1 MFLISCK
8 WVGKIMDRVIA
19 AKVFIDVA
27 QSRSFSRTAD
37 RLNMSR
43 PMVTRYIEAMEDW
56 LKIRLLHRTT
66 RKISLTSA
74 GEACLKDVE
83 QWLEQADN
91 IISLV
96 NTSDELSGLVRITSS
111 MSFGFSQLMPAIQD
125 FMQKHPKVHIDID
138 LEDSAADLTEK
149 SIDLAIRI
157 ASNPDPSL
165 IGKPIAICES
175 VLVASPAYLEKAR
188 QRIGEI
194 QQPQD
199 LIHHQC
205 LGYKNFER
213 HTWHLSKG
221 DQFESI
227 SVDCRLSINEATALL
242 HATLNGMG
250 VCLQPTYLANRY
262 IKDGRLCHVLSD
274 WKPKDLTIY
283 ALYSSRKHLSP
294 NVRALIDHLES
305 YFAEHLW

>member
-1 MFLISCK
+1 
-8 WVGKIMDRVIA
+8 MDRVIA

-83 QWLEQADN
+83 LWLEQAD
-91 IISLV
+91 SLSALA
-96 NTSDELSGLVRITSS
+96 NTNDELSGLVRITSS

-125 FMQKHPKVHIDID
+125 FMSQHPKVYIDMD

-165 IGKPIAICES
+165 IGKPIAVCES
-175 VLVASPAYLEKAR
+175 VLVASPAYLETVHKTV
-188 QRIGEI
+188 GDI
-194 QQPQD
+194 QHPQD
-199 LIHHQC
+199 LVNHEC
-205 LGYKNFER
+205 LGYKNLER
-213 HTWHLSKG
+213 HIWHLSQNDK
-221 DQFESI
+221 FESV
-227 SVDCRLSINEATALL
+227 SLDCRLSINEATALL

-250 VCLQPTYLANRY
+250 VCLQPTYLASHY
-262 IKDGRLCHVLSD
+262 INDGSLCHVLPE
-274 WKPKDLTIY
+274 WKPKDLIIY
-283 ALYSSRKHLSP
+283 ALYSSRKYLSS
-294 NVRALIDHLES
+294 NVRALINHLES
-305 YFAEHLW
+305 YFAEHPW

>member
-1 MFLISCK
+1 
-8 WVGKIMDRVIA
+8 MDRVVA

-83 QWLEQADN
+83 LWLEQADN
-91 IISLV
+91 FISLV
-96 NTSDELSGLVRITSS
+96 NTNDELSGLVRITSS

-125 FMQKHPKVHIDID
+125 FMTQYPKVRVDMD

-165 IGKPIAICES
+165 IGKPIAVCES
-175 VLVASPAYLEKAR
+175 VLVASPEYLDKAQQTVGR
-188 QRIGEI
+188 I

-199 LIHHQC
+199 VSQHDC
-205 LGYKNFER
+205 LGYKNFEQ
-213 HTWHLSKG
+213 HIWHVSKG

-227 SVDCRLSINEATALL
+227 SVNCRLTINEATAIL
-242 HATLNGMG
+242 HGTLNGAGISM
-250 VCLQPTYLANRY
+250 LPTYLANRPLQ
-262 IKDGRLCHVLSD
+262 DGRLRHVLPE
-274 WKPKDLTIY
+274 WKPKDLIIY

-294 NVRALIDHLES
+294 NVRALIDHLER
-305 YFAEHLW
+305 YFAQHPW

>member
-1 MFLISCK
+1 
-8 WVGKIMDRVIA
+8 MDRVTA

-74 GEACLKDVE
+74 GESCLKDVE
-83 QWLEQADN
+83 LWLEQADRMT
-91 IISLV
+91 SLA
-96 NTSDELSGLVRITSS
+96 NTSEELSGLVRITTS

-125 FMQKHPKVHIDID
+125 FMDQHPKVHIDID
-138 LEDSAADLTEK
+138 LEDSTADLTEK

-165 IGKPIAICES
+165 IGKPIAVCAS
-175 VLVASPAYLEKAR
+175 VLVASPAYLETSR
-188 QRIGEI
+188 QTIGDI
-194 QQPQD
+194 QHPQD
-199 LIHHQC
+199 LIHHAC
-205 LGYKNFER
+205 LGYKNLER
-213 HTWHLSKG
+213 HIWHLSQNE
-221 DQFESI
+221 QFESV
-227 SVDCRLSINEATALL
+227 SLDCRLSINEATALL

-250 VCLQPTYLANRY
+250 ICLQPTYLANRY
-262 IKDGRLCHVLSD
+262 INDGSLCHVLTE
-274 WKPKDLTIY
+274 WKPKDLIIY

-294 NVRALIDHLES
+294 NVRALIDHLDS
-305 YFAEHLW
+305 YFAEHPW

>member
-1 MFLISCK
+1 
-8 WVGKIMDRVIA
+8 MDRVTA

-74 GEACLKDVE
+74 GESCLKDVE
-83 QWLEQADN
+83 LWLEQADRMT
-91 IISLV
+91 SLA
-96 NTSDELSGLVRITSS
+96 NTSEELSGLVRITTS

-125 FMQKHPKVHIDID
+125 FMDQHPKVHIDID
-138 LEDSAADLTEK
+138 LEDSTADLTEK

-165 IGKPIAICES
+165 IGKPIAVCAS
-175 VLVASPAYLEKAR
+175 VLVASPAYLETSR
-188 QRIGEI
+188 QTIGDI
-194 QQPQD
+194 QHPQD
-199 LIHHQC
+199 LIHHAC
-205 LGYKNFER
+205 LGYKNLER
-213 HTWHLSKG
+213 HIWHLSQNE
-221 DQFESI
+221 QFESV
-227 SVDCRLSINEATALL
+227 SLDCRLSINEATALL

-250 VCLQPTYLANRY
+250 ICLQPTYLANRY
-262 IKDGRLCHVLSD
+262 INDGSLCHVLTE

-294 NVRALIDHLES
+294 TVRALIDYLEG
-305 YFAEHLW
+305 YFNQHPW

>member
-1 MFLISCK
+1 
-8 WVGKIMDRVIA
+8 MDRVVA

-43 PMVTRYIEAMEDW
+43 PMVTRYIETMEDW

-83 QWLEQADN
+83 LWLEQADDF
-91 IISLV
+91 ISLV
-96 NTSDELSGLVRITSS
+96 NTSDELSGVVRITSS

-125 FMQKHPKVHIDID
+125 FMDQHPNVHVDID

-165 IGKPIAICES
+165 IGKPIAVCES
-175 VLVASPAYLEKAR
+175 VLVASPVYLEKVR
-188 QRIGEI
+188 QTVGDI
-194 QQPQD
+194 QHPQD
-199 LIHHQC
+199 LINHDC
-205 LGYKNFER
+205 LGYKNLAR
-213 HTWHLSKG
+213 HIWHLSLH
-221 DQFESI
+221 DQFESV
-227 SVDCRLSINEATALL
+227 SLDCRLSINEATALL

-250 VCLQPTYLANRY
+250 ICLQPTYLANRY
-262 IKDGRLCHVLSD
+262 LNDGSLCHVLPE
-274 WKPKDLTIY
+274 WKPKDLIIY

-294 NVRALIDHLES
+294 NVRALIDHLEI
-305 YFAEHLW
+305 YFQDNPW

>member
-1 MFLISCK
+1 
-8 WVGKIMDRVIA
+8 MDRVTA

-27 QSRSFSRTAD
+27 ESRSFSRTAD

-83 QWLEQADN
+83 LWLEQADK
-91 IISLV
+91 ITSLA
-96 NTSDELSGLVRITSS
+96 NSNEELSGLVRITSS
-111 MSFGFSQLMPAIQD
+111 MSFGFSQLMPAIQE
-125 FMQKHPKVHIDID
+125 FMAQHPKVRIDID
-138 LEDSAADLTEK
+138 LEDSTADLTEK

-165 IGKPIAICES
+165 IGKPIAVCES
-175 VLVASPAYLEKAR
+175 VLVASPAYLEKSL
-188 QRIGEI
+188 QTIGEI
-194 QQPQD
+194 HHPQD
-199 LIHHQC
+199 LVKHAC

-213 HTWHLSKG
+213 HIWHVSQG
-221 DQFESI
+221 EQFESVT
-227 SVDCRLSINEATALL
+227 VDCRLSINEATALL

-250 VCLQPTYLANRY
+250 VCLQPTYLVNRY
-262 IKDGRLCHVLSD
+262 IDDGSLCHVLPE

-294 NVRALIDHLES
+294 NVRALIDYLEG
-305 YFAEHLW
+305 YFNQHPW

>member
-1 MFLISCK
+1 
-8 WVGKIMDRVIA
+8 MDRVTA
-19 AKVFIDVA
+19 AKVFIEVA

-74 GEACLKDVE
+74 GEACLKDVVL
-83 QWLEQADN
+83 WLEQADK
-91 IISLV
+91 ITSLA
-96 NTSDELSGLVRITSS
+96 NTSDELSGLVRMTSS

-125 FMQKHPKVHIDID
+125 FMVQHPKVYIDID
-138 LEDSAADLTEK
+138 LEDRTADLTEK

-165 IGKPIAICES
+165 IGKPIAVCES
-175 VLVASPAYLEKAR
+175 VLVASPAYLDQAQKALGR
-188 QRIGEI
+188 I

-199 LIHHQC
+199 LSKHDC
-205 LGYKNFER
+205 LGYKNFEQ
-213 HTWHLSKG
+213 HIWHLSKQE
-221 DQFESI
+221 QFESVT
-227 SVDCRLSINEATALL
+227 VDCRLTINEATSIL
-242 HATLNGMG
+242 HGTLNGVGISM
-250 VCLQPTYLANRY
+250 LPTYLVNRY
-262 IKDGRLCHVLSD
+262 INDGRLCHVLPE
-274 WKPKDLTIY
+274 WKPKNMDIY

-294 NVRALIDHLES
+294 NVRALIDHLEQ
-305 YFAEHLW
+305 YFAEHPW

>member
-1 MFLISCK
+1 
-8 WVGKIMDRVIA
+8 MDRVTA
-19 AKVFIDVA
+19 AKVFIEVA

-74 GEACLKDVE
+74 GEACLKDVVL
-83 QWLEQADN
+83 WLEQADK
-91 IISLV
+91 ITSLA
-96 NTSDELSGLVRITSS
+96 NTSDELSGLVRMTSS

-125 FMQKHPKVHIDID
+125 FMVQHPKVYIDID
-138 LEDSAADLTEK
+138 LEDSTADLTEK

-165 IGKPIAICES
+165 IGKPIAVCES
-175 VLVASPAYLEKAR
+175 VLVASPAYLDQAQKALGR
-188 QRIGEI
+188 I

-199 LIHHQC
+199 LSKHDC
-205 LGYKNFER
+205 LGYKNFEQ
-213 HTWHLSKG
+213 HIWHLSKQE
-221 DQFESI
+221 QFESI
-227 SVDCRLSINEATALL
+227 TVDCRLTINEATSIL
-242 HATLNGMG
+242 HGTLNGVGISM
-250 VCLQPTYLANRY
+250 LPTYLVNRY
-262 IKDGRLCHVLSD
+262 INDGRLCHVLPE
-274 WKPKDLTIY
+274 WKPKDMDIY

-294 NVRALIDHLES
+294 NVRALIDHLEQ
-305 YFAEHLW
+305 YFAQHPW

>member
-1 MFLISCK
+1 
-8 WVGKIMDRVIA
+8 MDRVIA

-83 QWLEQADN
+83 LWLEQAD
-91 IISLV
+91 SLSALA

-125 FMQKHPKVHIDID
+125 FMAQHPKVHIDMD

-165 IGKPIAICES
+165 IGKPIAVCES
-175 VLVASPAYLEKAR
+175 VLVASPTYLETVRKTVGD
-188 QRIGEI
+188 ILH
-194 QQPQD
+194 PQD
-199 LIHHQC
+199 LVNHEC
-205 LGYKNFER
+205 LGYKNLER
-213 HTWHLSKG
+213 HIWHLSQN
-221 DQFESI
+221 DQFESV
-227 SVDCRLSINEATALL
+227 SLDCRLSVNEATALL

-250 VCLQPTYLANRY
+250 VCLQPTYLASRY
-262 IKDGRLCHVLSD
+262 INHGSLCHVLPE
-274 WKPKDLTIY
+274 WKPKDLIIY

-305 YFAEHLW
+305 YFAEHPW